1 LELPPSSMGFM
12 LPSSDS
18 PAEKARA
25 LIARRTV
32 LEAELDEQ
40 LSVLRSNGVDS
51 RSPLVDADGFP
62 RADIDVW
69 AVRHARVRAIEL
81 RNDLVTLTNE
91 IGAALTAVY
100 DPALR
105 SQSEGSSERKEEPDA
120 SAFAKVDGV
129 LSGSPA
135 AAAVRQHLS
144 SNAVRTLMRG
154 FVQGLQTGDLVLRF
168 GHLTRSAMTSGL
180 QPLAALVAEN
190 ENVCGPIISSP
201 SSIKSGCL

>member
-105 SQSEGSSERKEEPDA
+105 SQSEEGSSERKEEPDA

-144 SNAVRTLMRG
+144 SNAVRTHAWICSGSSNRRPGTQIRSSYTISYDIKLATSRG
-154 FVQGLQTGDLVLRF
+154 SCGGERERMWSYYFFPFVY
-168 GHLTRSAMTSGL
+168 
-180 QPLAALVAEN
+180 
-190 ENVCGPIISSP
+190 
-201 SSIKSGCL
+201 